1 MRKNMCEHEKSRAND
16 NGKERNASLDLLRI
30 LCMFLIVLGHAIIHG
45 EVLDTVS
52 VNNVNFFLVNVLRAF
67 LSVHVNCFVIISGYF
82 LCTRE
87 FRLKKALFIWGQ
99 ALFWSLGLYLVL
111 CLGGVAQFGL
121 KALLKACLPLT
132 QQRYW
137 FITTYLLMYLLV
149 PLLNAAIQAM
159 DQKTHALFLSLFF
172 AVYIALQN
180 LFFWEK
186 FTSVNA
192 YHPLFFAFLYLL
204 AAYFRLY
211 PDKLAGKTYILCYS
225 LICIFAAVWR
235 IGITW
240 LTIKI
245 TGEAKGENIFL
256 SNNSI
261 TMVIASAC
269 LFRFFEGLNIS
280 DKRIRKAVS
289 IVAPLTLGVYLIH
302 DHPEVRN
309 FIWQDLLRPMDF
321 VQSPFLVLLLFGMA
335 MVVFAFCV
343 LMEYLRQRVSTAF
356 KIKKAISN
364 AADAIQNAAT
374 KAIEKVFQIKQL

>member
-1 MRKNMCEHEKSRAND
+1 MDKNACANMKLHVND
-16 NGKERNASLDLLRI
+16 SGKERNASLDLLRI
-30 LCMFLIVLGHAIIHG
+30 LCMFLIVLAHAIGHG
-45 EVLDTVS
+45 KVLNVAS
-52 VNNVNFFLVNVLRAF
+52 VNSVNYFLINVLKAF
-67 LSVHVNCFVIISGYF
+67 LSVLVNCFVLISGYF

-111 CLGGVAQFGL
+111 CLGGVVQFDL

-149 PLLNAAIQAM
+149 PLLNAAIRAM
-159 DQKTHALFLSLFF
+159 DQKTHALFLSIFF

-211 PDKLAGKTYILCYS
+211 PAKRARKTYLLCYS
-225 LICIFAAVWR
+225 LNCLFAAAWR

-240 LTIKI
+240 LTVKI

-280 DKRIRKAVS
+280 NKRIRKAVS

-302 DHPEVRN
+302 DQPEVRS
-309 FIWQDLLRPMDF
+309 FIWQDLLCPMDF
-321 VQSPFLVLLLFGMA
+321 VQSPFLALILFGMA
-335 MVVFAFCV
+335 IAVFVFCA
-343 LMEYLRQRVSTAF
+343 LAEYLRHRVSTAF
-356 KIKKAISN
+356 KIKEAISN
-364 AADAIQNAAT
+364 AADAIQNAAV